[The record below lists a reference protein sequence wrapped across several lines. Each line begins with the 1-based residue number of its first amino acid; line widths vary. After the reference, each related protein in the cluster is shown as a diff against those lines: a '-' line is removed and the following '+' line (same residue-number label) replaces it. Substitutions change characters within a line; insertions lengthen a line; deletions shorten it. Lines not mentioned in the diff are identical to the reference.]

1 MPKTK
6 SKRARGNGDGSL
18 AQDPRSRV
26 WIARYAGADGRRR
39 KRSTGRTNR
48 RDAEELLAKWT
59 REVREI
65 RDGLVDADEL
75 RRRDERARPLAD
87 HVRDYFESFTTKPRS
102 KNALAV
108 KMCVLR
114 RLLDGIRRQLG
125 REPRLSDFSPTVV
138 ARAMRARLDDGLSA
152 RTANLLRQNAVALAG
167 WITAEGR
174 ANLSDFSKRIPRF
187 DESRD
192 RRLVRR
198 ALTNAELARLFAVA
212 EGRGRRLWY
221 ALAYYA
227 GLRRGELGRVTWGDV
242 DFEGGTIAIRNRKA
256 GRLDVLPCTPE
267 LLDELRSARPLLAPA
282 ALSASRIFKTPVH
295 GRTRIRDFAEASIPK
310 TDADGRVAD
319 LHALRTTLGTNLAR
333 AGVAIQVA
341 ARAMR
346 HADPRTTQRHYTAL
360 GLVDVAGALAS
371 LPAISEARPER
382 ATGTTDSVPRA
393 VEIRGTS
400 SGTSRRTN
408 RHEPARI
415 LEKPSREADS
425 REETQA
431 EKPREDTGRFATT
444 HDEVLHSLYCRALSS
459 ADK

>member
-1 MPKTK
+1 MPKTR

-18 AQDPRSRV
+18 AQDSKSGV
-26 WIARYAGADGRRR
+26 WIARYADADGRRR
-39 KRSTGRTNR
+39 KRSTGRTHR

-65 RDGLVDADEL
+65 RDGLVDPDDL

-102 KNALAV
+102 KVAISV
-108 KMCVLR
+108 KVCVLR
-114 RLLDGIRRQLG
+114 KLLGSIRDQLR
-125 REPRLSDFSPTVV
+125 REPRLSDYSPTVIL
-138 ARAMRARLDDGLSA
+138 RAMRARVEDGLSA
-152 RTANLLRQNAVALAG
+152 RTANLLRQNALALAA

-198 ALTNAELARLFAVA
+198 ALTTEELARLFAA
-212 EGRGRRLWY
+212 ADERGRRLWY

-227 GLRRGELGRVTWGDV
+227 GLRRGELRRATWGDV
-242 DFEGGTIAIRNRKA
+242 DFKLGTIAIRNRKA
-256 GRLDVLPCTPE
+256 GRVDVLPLHQYPD
-267 LLDELRSARPLLAPA
+267 LLEELRAARPLLAPA
-282 ALSASRIFKTPVH
+282 ALSTSRIFDLPVH
-295 GRTRIRDFAEASIPK
+295 HRTREGDFARAGIPK
-310 TDADGRVAD
+310 VDADGRVAD

-333 AGVAIQVA
+333 AGVPVQVA

-346 HADPRTTQRHYTAL
+346 HTDPRTTQKHYTAL
-360 GLVDVAGALAS
+360 GLVDVAQALSA
-371 LPAISEARPER
+371 LPDVQVAR
-382 ATGTTDSVPRA
+382 ATGTTDHAPRA

-408 RHEPARI
+408 REQTARI
-415 LEKPSREADS
+415 LEKPSTHPVAC
-425 REETQA
+425 EETQT
-431 EKPREDTGRFATT
+431 ETLREDARRFGKP
-444 HDEVLHSLYCRALSS
+444 DEDVLHSLFRRAISS
-459 ADK
+459 AG